1 MDALDAHLTWNSIQE
16 NKDTTLRQS
25 MIRSLLDSQHELDL
39 KAGSLPGTIHAILP
53 VLLSE
58 WEVLLSTIDTE
69 VEQTQDAITTLVS
82 NYAITKEQFES
93 LPWFTEGG
101 EKWDVSGCRK
111 VSRQLHEITRFFS
124 YEFESQSSSNS
135 LLMDIRLMNEDV
147 EYLQSYASQ
156 IEESMDWLNKRRLGY
171 HSYLKRISKES
182 GSIDNQKQQ
191 RGNQQALITNPRDAS
206 FHPFAQHMQR
216 KIDQIA
222 YVTSILLSL
231 SFTVGLYGMNL
242 DIFVDGGLVGLKKY
256 LSTAI
261 PFAVGTFAI
270 TFILPVY
277 IKWPKLPVGKKTKEL
292 NVV

>member
-1 MDALDAHLTWNSIQE
+1 MDSLDAHLTWNSIQE

-25 MIRSLLDSQHELDL
+25 MIRSLLDSQHEQDL
-39 KAGSLPGTIHAILP
+39 KAGSLPATIHAILP

-69 VEQTQDAITTLVS
+69 VEQTQEAITTFAS
-82 NYAITKEQFES
+82 NYAITNEQFES
-93 LPWFTEGG
+93 LAWFTEGG
-101 EKWDVSGCRK
+101 EKWDLSGCRK
-111 VSRQLHEITRFFS
+111 VNRQLHEITRFFS
-124 YEFESQSSSNS
+124 YEFESQSSSNA

-156 IEESMDWLNKRRLGY
+156 IEESMDWLNKRRLGCY
-171 HSYLKRISKES
+171 SYLKRIGKES
-182 GSIDNQKQQ
+182 GSINGQGQQ
-191 RGNQQALITNPRDAS
+191 RGNQQAVSTNPLTES
-206 FHPFAQHMQR
+206 FEPFALHMQR

-222 YVTSILLSL
+222 YMTNILLSL

-261 PFAVGTFAI
+261 PFAVGIFAVTFV
-270 TFILPVY
+270 LPVY
-277 IKWPKLPVGKKTKEL
+277 IRWPVGKKPKEVT
-292 NVV
+292 VV